1 MHKEKSLTV
10 YSCSACSEVEV
21 KTSTP
26 KIRGCKKASMHMWVT
41 LGEKG
46 LNKFVCENCKVKVN
60 TTDVPAL
67 NGCAVGGTHNWR
79 KV

>member
-1 MHKEKSLTV
+1 MHKPKELSV
-10 YSCSACSEVEV
+10 YCCSACSEVEV

-46 LNKFVCENCKVKVN
+46 LNKYVCESCKVKVN
-60 TTDVPAL
+60 TTEIPSTS
-67 NGCAVGGTHNWR
+67 GCAVNKTHTWN